1 MTKIVLRSAPRRF
14 FRLGAA
20 VVLSLLAPV
29 ARAESPLAGHWE
41 GQIEVPASPLVFK
54 VDFLE
59 TAGVVTGTL
68 DIPIQGLKA
77 HPLGDIS
84 LDPTKVRFKLVGIPG
99 DPTFE
104 GRLGDD
110 GQLRGYLRQNGLV
123 FPFRL
128 GREAVAGP
136 PRPQEPKP
144 PFPYLERDW
153 KVTSGAA
160 TLAGTLTL
168 PPGDGPFPAVVLISG
183 SGAQDRDEAMVGH
196 RPFAVWADHLTR
208 AGIAVLRLD
217 DRGVGGSTG
226 GPVDAHTSETFAG
239 DVLAAVAS
247 LRAEPKIDAKR
258 IGLLGHS
265 EGGVVAPLAASRSQ
279 DVAFVVLL
287 AGTGVTGEEIVGLQI
302 AKIATAAGVPAAT
315 AELQAAASR
324 RVLAKV
330 VAGAPEA
337 ELRVGLREAI
347 EVQMAPAKLS
357 EERMEESIAAALG
370 VYRTPWFRFF
380 LAYDPRPALRQLKV
394 PVLALNGELDAQADA
409 DQNLPEIEKALR
421 EAANPDVTLRRL
433 PGLNHLCQSAKTGA
447 LTEYAQIEETV
458 APEVLD
464 LVRDWILA
472 RFGERP
478 ARGAS

>member
-1 MTKIVLRSAPRRF
+1 MRSN
-14 FRLGAA
+14 FRLSRRLRGLGCGAFW
-20 VVLSLLAPV
+20 LLIATV

-41 GQIEVPASPLVFK
+41 GQIKVPASPLVFK

-110 GQLRGYLRQNGLV
+110 GQLRGYLQQGGMAM
-123 FPFRL
+123 PFWL

-136 PRPQEPKP
+136 ARPQEPKP
-144 PFPYLERDW
+144 PFPYLEPEW
-153 KVTSGAA
+153 TVKSGEA

-168 PPGDGPFPAVVLISG
+168 PPGDGLFPAVVLISG
-183 SGAQDRDEAMVGH
+183 SGAQDRDETLMGH

-217 DRGVGGSTG
+217 DRGVGGSSG

-239 DVLAAVAS
+239 DVLSAVAS
-247 LRAEPKIDAKR
+247 LRAEPKIDVKR
-258 IGLLGHS
+258 IGLVGHS

-302 AKIATAAGVPAAT
+302 AKLAKAAGVPAAT

-337 ELRVGLREAI
+337 EIRAGLRDAI
-347 EVQMAPAKLS
+347 EIQMAPAKLS
-357 EERMEESIAAALG
+357 EERMEESIQAALG

-380 LAYDPRPALRQLKV
+380 LAHDPRPALRHIKI
-394 PVLALNGELDAQADA
+394 PVLALNGELDAQVDA

-433 PGLNHLCQSAKTGA
+433 PGLNHLFQTAKTGA

-458 APEVLD
+458 APIALD

-472 RFGERP
+472 RFGEGSRK
-478 ARGAS
+478 GAS

>member
-1 MTKIVLRSAPRRF
+1 MRSTPCFPLRLRG
-14 FRLGAA
+14 LGCGAF
-20 VVLSLLAPV
+20 LLLLATA
-29 ARAESPLAGHWE
+29 ARADQPLAGHWE
-41 GQIEVPASPLVFK
+41 GQIEIPTSPLVFR
-54 VDFLE
+54 VDFVE

-77 HPLGDIS
+77 HPLGEIS
-84 LDPTKVRFKLVGIPG
+84 LEPTKVRFKLLGIPG

-110 GQLRGYLRQNGLV
+110 GQLRGYLHQSGLTI
-123 FPFRL
+123 PFRL
-128 GREAVAGP
+128 GREVVAGP
-136 PRPQEPKP
+136 ARPQEPKP
-144 PFPYLERDW
+144 PFPYAERDW
-153 KVTSGAA
+153 RVTSGEA
-160 TLAGTLTL
+160 TLTGTLTL
-168 PPGDGPFPAVVLISG
+168 PAGDGPFPAVVLISG
-183 SGAQDRDEAMVGH
+183 SGAQDRDETLMGH

-258 IGLLGHS
+258 IGLVGHS

-302 AKIATAAGVPAAT
+302 AKLAKAAGVPAAT

-337 ELRVGLREAI
+337 EIRVGLREAI
-347 EVQMAPAKLS
+347 EQQWAPAKLS
-357 EERMEESIAAALG
+357 EERMEESIRAALG

-380 LAYDPRPALRQLKV
+380 LAHDPRPALRQLKV
-394 PVLALNGELDAQADA
+394 PVLALNGELDAQVDA

-421 EAANPDVTLRRL
+421 EASNPDVTLRRL
-433 PGLNHLCQSAKTGA
+433 PGLNHLFQTAKTGA

-458 APEVLD
+458 APIALD
-464 LVRDWILA
+464 LVRDWIVA
-472 RFGERP
+472 RFGKRP
-478 ARGAS
+478 VKDAS

>member
-1 MTKIVLRSAPRRF
+1 MRSNPGFSLRLRGLAC
-14 FRLGAA
+14 GAFWFLIA
-20 VVLSLLAPV
+20 TL

-41 GQIEVPASPLVFK
+41 GQIEIPASPLVFK
-54 VDFLE
+54 VDFVE

-77 HPLGDIS
+77 HPLGEIS
-84 LDPTKVRFKLVGIPG
+84 LDPTKVRFKLMGIPG

-104 GRLGDD
+104 GRLGED
-110 GQLRGYLRQNGLV
+110 GQLRGYLQQGGMA

-136 PRPQEPKP
+136 ARPQEPKP
-144 PFPYLERDW
+144 PFPYMERDW
-153 KVTSGAA
+153 RVTSGEA

-183 SGAQDRDEAMVGH
+183 SGAQDRDETLMGH

-226 GPVDAHTSETFAG
+226 GPVDAHTTETFAG
-239 DVLAAVAS
+239 DALAAVSS
-247 LRAEPKIDAKR
+247 LHAEPKIDAKR
-258 IGLLGHS
+258 IGLVGHS

-302 AKIATAAGVPAAT
+302 AKLATAAGVPAAT
-315 AELQAAASR
+315 AELQAAGFR

-330 VAGAPEA
+330 VAGAPEVEIRA
-337 ELRVGLREAI
+337 GLRAAFE
-347 EVQMAPAKLS
+347 QQWAPAKLS
-357 EERMEESIAAALG
+357 EERMEESIRAALG

-380 LAYDPRPALRQLKV
+380 LAHDPRPALRQLKV
-394 PVLALNGELDAQADA
+394 PVLALNGELDAQVDA

-433 PGLNHLCQSAKTGA
+433 PGLNHLFQTAKTGA

-458 APEVLD
+458 APEVLE
-464 LVRDWILA
+464 LVTEWIRV

-478 ARGAS
+478 AKGTS

>member
-1 MTKIVLRSAPRRF
+1 MTTIVLRFTPRRLL
-14 FRLGAA
+14 RLGAA
-20 VVLSLLAPV
+20 VVLSLLAPL

-41 GQIEVPASPLVFK
+41 GQIEVPASPLVFR

-59 TAGVVTGTL
+59 TEGVVTGTL
-68 DIPIQGLKA
+68 DIPIQGLEA

-84 LDPTKVRFKLVGIPG
+84 LDPAKVRFKLVGIPG

-110 GQLRGYLRQNGLV
+110 GQLRGYLRQNGLAV
-123 FPFRL
+123 PFRL
-128 GREAVAGP
+128 GRETVAGP
-136 PRPQEPKP
+136 ARPQEPKP
-144 PFPYLERDW
+144 PFPYLEREW
-153 KVTSGAA
+153 TVKSGEA
-160 TLAGTLTL
+160 TLAGTLTV

-183 SGAQDRDEAMVGH
+183 SGAQDRDETLLGH

-247 LRAEPKIDAKR
+247 LRGEPKIDAQR
-258 IGLLGHS
+258 IGLVGHS
-265 EGGVVAPLAASRSQ
+265 EGGVVAPLAASRSR
-279 DVAFVVLL
+279 DIAFVVLL

-302 AKIATAAGVPAAT
+302 AKLAKAAGVPAAT
-315 AELQAAASR
+315 AELHAAASR

-337 ELRVGLREAI
+337 EIRAGLRDAI
-347 EVQMAPAKLS
+347 EIQMAPAKLS
-357 EERMEESIAAALG
+357 EERMEESIQAALG

-380 LAYDPRPALRQLKV
+380 LAHDPRPALRQLKV
-394 PVLALNGELDAQADA
+394 PVLALNGELDAQVDA

-421 EAANPDVTLRRL
+421 EAANPDLTLRRL
-433 PGLNHLCQSAKTGA
+433 PGLNHLFQAAKTGA

-458 APEVLD
+458 APGVLA
-464 LVRDWILA
+464 VVTEWIL
-472 RFGERP
+472 ERVRP
-478 ARGAS
+478 RGAS

>member
-1 MTKIVLRSAPRRF
+1 MTRVAPRFAFRRLRS
-14 FRLGAA
+14 LGAA
-20 VVLSLLAPV
+20 VVLSLLAPQT
-29 ARAESPLAGHWE
+29 RADQSLAGHWE
-41 GQIEVPASPLVFK
+41 GQIEIPTTPLVFK
-54 VDFLE
+54 VDFVE
-59 TAGVVTGTL
+59 TAGAVTGTL
-68 DIPIQGLKA
+68 DIPMQGLKA
-77 HPLGDIS
+77 HPLGEIS
-84 LDPTKVRFKLVGIPG
+84 LDPTKVRFKLLGIPG

-110 GQLRGYLRQNGLV
+110 GQLRGYLQQGGQAV
-123 FPFRL
+123 AFRL

-136 PRPQEPKP
+136 ARPQEPKP
-144 PFPYLERDW
+144 PFPYIERDW
-153 KVTSGAA
+153 RVANGEA

-168 PPGDGPFPAVVLISG
+168 PPGDGPFPAVVLITG
-183 SGAQDRDEAMVGH
+183 SGAQDRDETLMGH
-196 RPFAVWADHLTR
+196 RPFAVWADYLTR

-226 GPVDAHTSETFAG
+226 GPVDSHTSETFAG
-239 DVLAAVAS
+239 DALAAVAS
-247 LRAEPKIDAKR
+247 LRAEPKIDAQR

-302 AKIATAAGVPAAT
+302 AKLAKAAGVPAAT

-337 ELRVGLREAI
+337 EIRAFLREAI
-347 EVQMAPAKLS
+347 EQQWAPAKLS
-357 EERMEESIAAALG
+357 EERMEESIRAALG
-370 VYRTPWFRFF
+370 AYRSPWFRFF
-380 LAYDPRPALRQLKV
+380 LGHDPRPALRRLKV
-394 PVLALNGELDAQADA
+394 PVLALNGELDAQVDA

-433 PGLNHLCQSAKTGA
+433 PGLNHLFQTAKTGA

-458 APEVLD
+458 APEVLE
-464 LVRDWILA
+464 LVREWIRV

-478 ARGAS
+478 AKDAS